1 MTRAP
6 LGSRPVTYTCT
17 FSLGHLFTMLRVSTP
32 LAAAVDRGSASGGS
46 LDALLDVRLA
56 EATMRARGLGMR
68 RPVPPVVALS
78 FVLVGVASGRTLTA
92 NAALL
97 LLMLL
102 LLSRSVDSVR
112 GGPGRPFHVV
122 ALRVL

>member
-1 MTRAP
+1 
-6 LGSRPVTYTCT
+6 
-17 FSLGHLFTMLRVSTP
+17 MLRVSTP

-122 ALRVL
+122 ALSVL

>member
-1 MTRAP
+1 M
-6 LGSRPVTYTCT
+6 
-17 FSLGHLFTMLRVSTP
+17 STP

-97 LLMLL
+97 LMLL

>member
-1 MTRAP
+1 
-6 LGSRPVTYTCT
+6 
-17 FSLGHLFTMLRVSTP
+17 
-32 LAAAVDRGSASGGS
+32 
-46 LDALLDVRLA
+46 
-56 EATMRARGLGMR
+56 MRARGLGMR

-97 LLMLL
+97 LMLL
-102 LLSRSVDSVR
+102 LLSMSVDSVR